1 MINMTQLVYGKNV
14 ILNLLKKNK
23 EIDFLYIQKG
33 RTDDDVLYL
42 AKKNNVSYQIVDRK
56 FLDKLIKGN
65 HQGYVAQI
73 KEYKTY
79 TIEEIIKSIPVGKQ
93 PLLVA
98 LDGLED
104 PQNLGAILRTAACV
118 GVDGVIIEKNRSV
131 SLNSTVAK
139 VSVGA
144 IDVVKVA
151 RVTNLS
157 QTLNKLKEDGYWII
171 GSDMQEAQD
180 YRSVD
185 YNMPMVLVIGSE
197 GKGMRRLVKE
207 NCDIKVMLP
216 MESDIGSLNA
226 SVACAVLLYQIY
238 SQRFPL
244 K

>member
-1 MINMTQLVYGKNV
+1 MTQLVYGKNV
-14 ILNLLKKNK
+14 VLNLLKKNK
-23 EIDFLYIQKG
+23 EIDFLYIQKS
-33 RTDDDVLYL
+33 RNDDDVLYL
-42 AKKNNVSYQIVDRK
+42 AKKNNISYKIVDRK
-56 FLDKLIKGN
+56 VLDNLVNGN

-79 TIEEIIKSIPVGKQ
+79 TIEEIIESIPQGKQ

-104 PQNLGAILRTAACV
+104 PHNLGAILRTASCV
-118 GVDGVIIEKNRSV
+118 GVDGVIFEKNRSV

-144 IDVVKVA
+144 IDIVKVA
-151 RVTNLS
+151 RVTNLT
-157 QTLNKLKEDGYWII
+157 QTLNKLKDEGYWVV
-171 GSDMQEAQD
+171 GTDTKDAVD
-180 YRSVD
+180 YRSID
-185 YNMPMVLVIGSE
+185 YSMPVVLVIGSE

-216 MESDIGSLNA
+216 MEGDIGSLNA

>member
-1 MINMTQLVYGKNV
+1 MTQLVYGKNV
-14 ILNLLKKNK
+14 VLNLLKRNK
-23 EIDFLYIQKG
+23 EIDLLYVQKG
-33 RTDDDVLYL
+33 RTDDDVLSL
-42 AKKNNVSYQIVDRK
+42 AKNNSISYQIVDRK
-56 FLDKLIKGN
+56 FLDNLVKGN
-65 HQGYVAQI
+65 HQGYVARI
-73 KEYKTY
+73 KQYRTY
-79 TIEEIIKSIPVGKQ
+79 TIEEIIESIPAGKQ
-93 PLLVA
+93 PLIVA

-144 IDVVKVA
+144 IDIVKVA

-157 QTLNKLKEDGYWII
+157 QTLKKLKDNGYWVI
-171 GSDMQEAQD
+171 GTDIQDAQD
-180 YRSVD
+180 YRSVN
-185 YNMPMVLVIGSE
+185 YNMPVVLVIGSE

-216 MESDIGSLNA
+216 MESDVGSLNA

>member
-1 MINMTQLVYGKNV
+1 MTQLVYGKNV

-23 EIDFLYIQKG
+23 EIDLLYIQKG
-33 RTDDDVLYL
+33 RNDDDVLYL
-42 AKKNNVSYQIVDRK
+42 AKKNNVNFKIVDRK
-56 FLDKLIKGN
+56 FLDNLISGN
-65 HQGYVAQI
+65 HQGYIAQI

-79 TIEEIIKSIPVGKQ
+79 TIEEILESIPQEKQ

-157 QTLNKLKEDGYWII
+157 QTLNKLKDNGYWVI
-171 GSDMQEAQD
+171 GSDISQAVD
-180 YRSVD
+180 YRSID
-185 YNMPMVLVIGSE
+185 YDMPLVLVIGSE

-207 NCDIKVMLP
+207 NCDIKVMIP
-216 MESDIGSLNA
+216 MEGDIGSLNA

-238 SQRFPL
+238 NQRFPL

>member
-1 MINMTQLVYGKNV
+1 MTQLVYGKNV
-14 ILNLLKKNK
+14 VLNLLKKNK
-23 EIDFLYIQKG
+23 EIDFLYIQKS

-42 AKKNNVSYQIVDRK
+42 AKKSNVNYKIVDRK
-56 FLDKLIKGN
+56 FLDNLVKGN

-73 KEYKTY
+73 KEYKTF
-79 TIEEIIKSIPVGKQ
+79 TVEEIMEAIPEGKQ

-104 PQNLGAILRTAACV
+104 PHNLWAILRTAACV

-144 IDVVKVA
+144 IDIVKVA

-157 QTLNKLKEDGYWII
+157 QTLKKLKDNGYWVI
-171 GSDMQEAQD
+171 GTDIEDAQD
-180 YRSVD
+180 YRSID
-185 YNMPMVLVIGSE
+185 YNMPVVLIIGSE

>member
-1 MINMTQLVYGKNV
+1 MTQLVYGKNV

-23 EIDFLYIQKG
+23 EIDLLYIQKG
-33 RTDDDVLYL
+33 RNDDDVLYL
-42 AKKNNVSYQIVDRK
+42 AKKNNVNFKIVDRK
-56 FLDKLIKGN
+56 VLDNLISGN
-65 HQGYVAQI
+65 HQGYIAQI

-79 TIEEIIKSIPVGKQ
+79 TIEEILESIPQEKQ

-157 QTLNKLKEDGYWII
+157 QTLNKLKDNGYWVI
-171 GSDMQEAQD
+171 GSDISQAVD
-180 YRSVD
+180 YRSID
-185 YNMPMVLVIGSE
+185 YDMPLVLVIGSE

-207 NCDIKVMLP
+207 NCDIKVMIP
-216 MESDIGSLNA
+216 MEGDIGSLNA

-238 SQRFPL
+238 NQRFPL

>member
-1 MINMTQLVYGKNV
+1 MTQLVYGKNV
-14 ILNLLKKNK
+14 VLNLLKKNK
-23 EIDFLYIQKG
+23 EIDFLYIQKS

-42 AKKNNVSYQIVDRK
+42 AKKSNVNYKIVDRK
-56 FLDKLIKGN
+56 FLDNLVKGN

-73 KEYKTY
+73 KEYKTF
-79 TIEEIIKSIPVGKQ
+79 TVEEIMEAIPEGKQ

-104 PQNLGAILRTAACV
+104 PHNLGAILRTAACV

-144 IDVVKVA
+144 IDIVKVA

-157 QTLNKLKEDGYWII
+157 QTLKKLKDNGYWVI
-171 GSDMQEAQD
+171 GTDIEDAQD
-180 YRSVD
+180 YRSID
-185 YNMPMVLVIGSE
+185 YNMPVALIIGSE